1 VGRHCVEGSRDDKN
15 LCLAVCRISRYDCS
29 VECVEICMAIIRD
42 NEPAFSQSLDQ
53 SLRRALAIAE
63 ERRHQFVTEG
73 HLLLALTDDP
83 DAAAVMRACKV
94 DLEQLRRTV
103 SASLSI
109 LDESQLASGTTPQSS
124 SSCQLIVQRAVIH
137 MQSIR
142 GDHVITGAHVL
153 AQVFA
158 EHAAAELLSEQ
169 GMTRYDATSYIS
181 HGIAK
186 GDRVLHGRVGEEGPG
201 RQAVSD
207 KPPGLLAE
215 VRLLN
220 DDYTPMEFV
229 VHVLERVFDKD
240 RETAERIMFEIHND
254 GVGTC
259 GIYPYDTADAKVTEV
274 LDFARKHQHP
284 LQCVL
289 ERLA

>member
-1 VGRHCVEGSRDDKN
+1 MPV
-15 LCLAVCRISRYDCS
+15 
-29 VECVEICMAIIRD
+29 
-42 NEPAFSQSLDQ
+42 FSPSLDE

-63 ERRHQFVTEG
+63 ERRHQYATVQ

-83 DAAAVMRACKV
+83 DATVVMRACKV
-94 DLEQLRRTV
+94 DLERLRRAVSVSQSTV
-103 SASLSI
+103 N
-109 LDESQLASGTTPQSS
+109 ESQLASGTAPQTSS
-124 SSCQLIVQRAVIH
+124 SFQDIVHRAVIH
-137 MQSIR
+137 MQSTR
-142 GDHVITGAHVL
+142 GDRVVTGAHVL

-158 EHAAAELLSEQ
+158 ERAAAELLREQ

-181 HGIAK
+181 HGVAK
-186 GDRVLHGRVGEEGPG
+186 EDRALHGHGENEPEP
-201 RQAVSD
+201 QVVSD
-207 KPPGLLAE
+207 ELGLLAE

-240 RETAERIMFEIHND
+240 RETATRIMLQIHEE

-274 LDFARKHQHP
+274 LNFARKHQHP
-284 LQCVL
+284 LHCVL
-289 ERLA
+289 WRCLP